1 MNIKLKGGNIMNIN
15 LQVYYYEIKQRQKH
29 LNTVCSL
36 DAGFD
41 EKSLLKKIFSGK
53 NIFYFK
59 KRFKRT

>member
-1 MNIKLKGGNIMNIN
+1 MNIN